1 MTATWPRRFDARST
15 DAGRGFDPR
24 STEPAHG
31 FDPRSADTVPDGSG
45 ASTRALAD
53 LARAGYRV
61 LHEPSMQ
68 VEFEIHH
75 LVDRPGGLVKIVA
88 RDPAG
93 SGFAETLS
101 SGANGVGLVI
111 GTRIGDSPVHPGS
124 REHQHGAWVQLEHCA
139 DDLATFHGSERPNLT
154 FQHESAQ
161 TFDGVISIEDEP
173 KRMLLRH
180 GLAVLDTLQHIAET
194 ALHAGEAPLLTL
206 QCPAQLPPTNSFQ
219 ESGGIGGRA
228 IEPARSSSMAIRFS
242 IALQRPSADIRLQ
255 IADRLARH
263 CEDRGLGLWLAD
275 TRPGYRT
282 GNWFLVLPHDRSTAR
297 GRYRRVADHRRASNA
312 AQGCLPVTLVGPARP
327 GSMHAIL
334 SFLGQFPAIGVLACS
349 MTVLDELTFLHLQ
362 LAVSGASR
370 ARLAAVNSGLA
381 GLRAPGTGPADVLP
395 QVVGQLLREQ
405 QFELPSDE
413 HTERLVGRAG
423 DYQTVVGPALP
434 VVADNDVR
442 RVPIW
447 IGWQMRKSEAGLRA
461 PLLALHRA
469 VDRLGLAEASTD
481 GAADRTRAP
490 SIEYLVCR
498 QFGASV
504 LRGKGKLAVA
514 RTVIERRFTDNR
526 RGAAQLAADLEDAWK
541 AQLRADGDEQLFS
554 DVSVSSREFLLGGG
568 HPTV

>member
-1 MTATWPRRFDARST
+1 MTATW
-15 DAGRGFDPR
+15 
-24 STEPAHG
+24 
-31 FDPRSADTVPDGSG
+31 SAYDGQS

-75 LVDRPGGLVKIVA
+75 LVDRYGGLAEIVE
-88 RDPAG
+88 RDPEG
-93 SGFAETLS
+93 SGFAETLC

-111 GTRIGDSPVHPGS
+111 GTRTGHSPARPGS
-124 REHQHGAWVQLEHCA
+124 REHQHGAWVQVERDA

-161 TFDGVISIEDEP
+161 TFEGVISIEDEP
-173 KRMLLRH
+173 KRMLTRH
-180 GLAVLDTLQHIAET
+180 GFAMLDTLAHIAQT
-194 ALHAGEAPLLTL
+194 AMHADEAPLLSL
-206 QCPAQLPPTNSFQ
+206 QCPAQLPPTNPFQ

-228 IEPARSSSMAIRFS
+228 IEPARSSSMAIRFR
-242 IALQRPSADIRLQ
+242 IALQRPSADVRLQ

-282 GNWFLVLPHDRSTAR
+282 GNWFLVLPHDRPKAR
-297 GRYRRVADHRRASNA
+297 RTYRRAVDQPRVNNA
-312 AQGCLPVTLVGPARP
+312 AEGCLPVTLVGPARR

-362 LAVSGASR
+362 LAVTGASK
-370 ARLAAVNSGLA
+370 ARLAAVNSGITD
-381 GLRAPGTGPADVLP
+381 LRATSDGPAAVLP
-395 QVVGQLLREQ
+395 QLVAQLLCKQ
-405 QFELPSDE
+405 QFELPSDA
-413 HTERLVGRAG
+413 HTERLIGRAG

-469 VDRLGLAEASTD
+469 VDQLGLTGTSTD
-481 GAADRTRAP
+481 GTVDRTRTP
-490 SIEYLVCR
+490 SIEYLVCH
-498 QFGASV
+498 QLSAAV

-514 RTVIERRFTDNR
+514 RTLVEQRFKNNR
-526 RGAAQLAADLEDAWK
+526 RGAAQLAAELEDAWK
-541 AQLRADGDEQLFS
+541 AELRTAGAEHLFS

>member
-1 MTATWPRRFDARST
+1 MT
-15 DAGRGFDPR
+15 
-24 STEPAHG
+24 
-31 FDPRSADTVPDGSG
+31 

-61 LHEPSMQ
+61 LHEPSTQ

-75 LVDRPGGLVKIVA
+75 LADRPGALVDIAA
-88 RDPAG
+88 RGSDR

-101 SGANGVGLVI
+101 SGAHGVGLVI
-111 GTRIGDSPVHPGS
+111 GTRIGDSPAHPGS
-124 REHQHGAWVQLEHCA
+124 REHQHGAWVELEHDA
-139 DDLATFHGSERPNLT
+139 GDRFGFRGSERPNLT

-161 TFDGVISIEDEP
+161 TFEGVISIEDEP

-194 ALHAGEAPLLTL
+194 ALQAGEAPLLTL
-206 QCPAQLPPTNSFQ
+206 QCPAQLPPTNSFR
-219 ESGGIGGRA
+219 ESGGINGRV
-228 IEPARSSSMAIRFS
+228 IEPARSSSMAIRFA

-282 GNWFLVLPHDRSTAR
+282 GNWFLVLPHDRSKAR
-297 GRYRRVADHRRASNA
+297 GRYRHEADHRRASNA
-312 AQGCLPVTLVGPARP
+312 AEGCLPLTLVGPARE

-334 SFLGQFPAIGVLACS
+334 SFLGQFPAIGLLGCS
-349 MTVLDELTFLHLQ
+349 MTVLDELAFLHLQ
-362 LAVSGASR
+362 LSVNGASGA
-370 ARLAAVNSGLA
+370 RLSAVNSGIADLLA
-381 GLRAPGTGPADVLP
+381 SGAGPADVLP
-395 QVVGQLLREQ
+395 QVVQQLLGDHRV
-405 QFELPSDE
+405 ELPGEE
-413 HTERLVGRAG
+413 HTGRLIDRAG

-434 VVADNDVR
+434 VVAGNVR

-447 IGWQMRKSEAGLRA
+447 IGWQMRKSDAGLRT

-469 VDRLGLAEASTD
+469 VDRLGLT
-481 GAADRTRAP
+481 AADETGARSGP
-490 SIEYLVCR
+490 PNIEYLICR
-498 QFGASV
+498 QLGATV

-514 RTVIERRFTDNR
+514 RTQVERRFKDNR

-541 AQLRADGDEQLFS
+541 AQLRADGDEDQFS

-568 HPTV
+568 YPSL